1 MATNGIERITEKIL
15 ADAQARADRT
25 LADAQAECDGI
36 RAESE
41 RRAGQI
47 RERLTDDAQAKGADL
62 VARAKAAAAMKKR
75 NVLQAQEATLIDGV
89 FDGAREWVLALP
101 REKYTE
107 LLVGLLSAALLEQ
120 AETEAK
126 NLALYGEESE
136 QVEVFEVLL
145 NKKDRENCGKA
156 VIEAVKKRYAGSNR
170 LPEGRVERL
179 VLSKDTLNADGG
191 VVLRYGDVES
201 NCTFET
207 LFGQLHREKEAE
219 VAHALLDVRGGL

>member
-15 ADAQARADRT
+15 ADARARADRI

-47 RERLTDDAQAKGADL
+47 RERLTEDAQAKGADL

-145 NKKDRENCGKA
+145 NKKDRESCGKA

-170 LPEGRVERL
+170 LPEGRAERL